1 MLDLPSPVA
10 RPLAVIA
17 AAPNQPSLPPF
28 KAPWWLSNTHLQT
41 IVAKYLAPKRQL
53 QTRVEMLQLPDGD
66 ELQLNWV
73 LPHEPSAD
81 RPLVIVMHGLE
92 GNLHSHYVQG
102 MLTSLSQQGYA
113 AVLMHFRG
121 CHGVANKLPRAYHS
135 GDTAD
140 FGFFIEQLRLRYPG
154 VTLGAVGFSL
164 GGNVLVKYCGEQQQQ
179 NPLGAAVAISAPL
192 SLAGSAARINRGFS
206 RVYQRYL
213 LNRLKATMLRKLAAH
228 AQFPLPVSAQD
239 IQRLQTIRDFD
250 QLITAPMHGYRDA
263 DDYYQRA
270 SGKAFLAQVKKPL
283 LLVHAADDPFLDA
296 ASIPAAHELNPYV
309 FSLVSA
315 KGGHVG
321 FVTGQNPWRRRYWLD
336 EIVPEFLR
344 QMQLGNPE
352 EATPA

>member
-10 RPLAVIA
+10 RPLDATAAVVPKKPA
-17 AAPNQPSLPPF
+17 LPKF
-28 KAPWWLSNTHLQT
+28 TAPWWLRNTHLQT

-73 LPHEPSAD
+73 LPDEPSPSK
-81 RPLVIVMHGLE
+81 PLVVVMHGLE

-102 MLTSLSQQGYA
+102 MLTSLSQQGFA

-121 CHGVANKLPRAYHS
+121 CHGIANKLPRAYHS

-140 FGFFIEQLRLRYPG
+140 FGFFIELLQQRYPK
-154 VTLGAVGFSL
+154 VQLAAVGFSL
-164 GGNVLVKYCGEQQQQ
+164 GGNVLVKYCGEQQQS
-179 NPLGAAVAISAPL
+179 NPLCAAVAISAPL
-192 SLAGSAARINRGFS
+192 SLAGSATRINRGFS

-228 AQFPLPVSAQD
+228 QQFPLPISAKD
-239 IQRLQTIRDFD
+239 IQGLQTIRDFD

-270 SGKAFLAQVKKPL
+270 SGKAFLSQVQKPL
-283 LLVHAADDPFLDA
+283 LLVHALDDPFLDD
-296 ASIPAAHELNPYV
+296 ASIPKTDELNPYV
-309 FSLVSA
+309 FSLVSVQ
-315 KGGHVG
+315 GGHVG
-321 FVTGQNPWRRRYWLD
+321 FVHGQSPWQRRYWLD
-336 EIVPEFLR
+336 EIVPDFFQ
-344 QMQLGNPE
+344 QMLQPTQKAKPE
-352 EATPA
+352 